1 VKEPSYALVELTVYD
16 SLSLWYRSGGT
27 ERNPLRNRHF
37 SESQMG
43 AAGFRGRVSQV
54 RILPGPLFFLSL
66 LGLTRSDSFRA
77 GNEAQSCIR
86 TANLRGTSYDWNNVT
101 PGGGHNGALVRA
113 QCTIKDSMKSS
124 RLVRR
129 DNASSTIRCP
139 GKGLNKTHATLS

>member
-1 VKEPSYALVELTVYD
+1 MTVYLTAYD
-16 SLSLWYRSGGT
+16 SLSIWYYT
-27 ERNPLRNRHF
+27 QAMMQKPHINRDYW
-37 SESQMG
+37 ESQMG
-43 AAGFRGRVSQV
+43 GNGFRGRVSQV

-66 LGLTRSDSFRA
+66 VGLTRSDSFRA
-77 GNEAQSCIR
+77 VNEAQSCIR

-101 PGGGHNGALVRA
+101 PGGGHNGALVQA